1 MASVS
6 TQRRVHGL
14 DAGRAEGDAVT
25 EAEELLF
32 SSDLVGLQWPDGKD
46 AQEDIRRKAAG
57 DYVLKIGI
65 RLDGVR

>member
-1 MASVS
+1 M
-6 TQRRVHGL
+6 
-14 DAGRAEGDAVT
+14 T